1 MLIRKGGI
9 YRQIDEKC
17 LQQYKDRGYTVDGS
31 GPESDPV
38 ISDLVSR
45 AEKLKLKLPDGL
57 TVEQV
62 RAVVEQ
68 AEAAKTTQ
76 GGGGNAGNK

>member
-9 YRQIDEKC
+9 YRQIDETH
-17 LQQYKDRGYTVDGS
+17 LPQYKDRGYTVDGS
-31 GPESDPV
+31 GVESDPI

-62 RAVVEQ
+62 RAAVEQ
-68 AEAAKTTQ
+68 AEAAKTAQ